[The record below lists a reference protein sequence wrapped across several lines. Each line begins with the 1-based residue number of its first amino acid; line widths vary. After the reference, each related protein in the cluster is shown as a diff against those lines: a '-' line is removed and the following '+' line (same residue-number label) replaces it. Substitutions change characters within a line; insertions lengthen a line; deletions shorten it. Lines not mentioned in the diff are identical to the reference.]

1 MAVDYGVGRGNIGQ
15 LYTNLQNAVASEG
28 EAENQREARDI
39 ERKGLFGS
47 GIKQSDIQDFG
58 NLAIKGAALGDARME
73 RKMDRA
79 TKSFERRV
87 KADERR
93 IASLKERAKV
103 TGSKEAYEKLM
114 GQIQGIEMGMGERR
128 NSFEDYMGKYQEKG
142 LWGTSFGGDDVG
154 YRTEGRSKWSKDTEP
169 GPKPEGKR
177 IGSRE
182 DMPVGW
188 SPDVVPEW
196 RRDKEESG
204 SGLPPMRDFER
215 SASQPGG
222 PEFRGGTNIQE
233 NAPPE
238 FQRSTP
244 EAYLRDDITR
254 SPSQPDIGRSG
265 RRSPSVQEFAPP
277 EFQEPPPEAFL
288 KDDIATR
295 SNKFEEGM
303 MNTKR
308 SGPVQ
313 DNAPYET
320 FKNAFRN
327 ARRQRG
333 AGGTFDWR
341 GNEYTTDYK

>member
-154 YRTEGRSKWSKDTEP
+154 YRTEGESRYSQALGRDKLGSGNGDGDQGGMALSADTEHMRQAKAP
-169 GPKPEGKR
+169 MGKR
-177 IGSRE
+177 SFH
-182 DMPVGW
+182 D
-188 SPDVVPEW
+188 PDAVPDW
-196 RRDKEESG
+196 RQAKAPMGQRSFHDPDAVPDWRQGQTRPNNQYKDGMIRSSLANHPEYTQR
-204 SGLPPMRDFER
+204 GLP
-215 SASQPGG
+215 GYLK
-222 PEFRGGTNIQE
+222 E
-233 NAPPE
+233 NE
-238 FQRSTP
+238 W
-244 EAYLRDDITR
+244 
-254 SPSQPDIGRSG
+254 
-265 RRSPSVQEFAPP
+265 
-277 EFQEPPPEAFL
+277 
-288 KDDIATR
+288 K
-295 SNKFEEGM
+295 
-303 MNTKR
+303 
-308 SGPVQ
+308 
-313 DNAPYET
+313 
-320 FKNAFRN
+320 
-327 ARRQRG
+327 
-333 AGGTFDWR
+333 
-341 GNEYTTDYK
+341 

>member
-154 YRTEGRSKWSKDTEP
+154 YRTEGESRYSQALGRDKLGSGNGDGDQGGMALSADTEHMRQAKAP
-169 GPKPEGKR
+169 MGKR
-177 IGSRE
+177 SFH
-182 DMPVGW
+182 D
-188 SPDVVPEW
+188 PDAVPDW
-196 RRDKEESG
+196 RQAKAPMGQRSFHDPDAVPDWRQGQTRPNNQYKDGMIRSSFANHPEYTQR
-204 SGLPPMRDFER
+204 GLP
-215 SASQPGG
+215 GYLK
-222 PEFRGGTNIQE
+222 E
-233 NAPPE
+233 NE
-238 FQRSTP
+238 W
-244 EAYLRDDITR
+244 
-254 SPSQPDIGRSG
+254 
-265 RRSPSVQEFAPP
+265 
-277 EFQEPPPEAFL
+277 
-288 KDDIATR
+288 K
-295 SNKFEEGM
+295 
-303 MNTKR
+303 
-308 SGPVQ
+308 
-313 DNAPYET
+313 
-320 FKNAFRN
+320 
-327 ARRQRG
+327 
-333 AGGTFDWR
+333 
-341 GNEYTTDYK
+341 

>member
-154 YRTEGRSKWSKDTEP
+154 YRTEGESRYSQALGRDKLGSGNGDGDQGGMALSADTEHMRQAKAP
-169 GPKPEGKR
+169 MGQRSFHDPDAVPDWRQGQTRPNNQYKDGMIRSSLANHPEYTQR
-177 IGSRE
+177 
-182 DMPVGW
+182 
-188 SPDVVPEW
+188 
-196 RRDKEESG
+196 
-204 SGLPPMRDFER
+204 GLP
-215 SASQPGG
+215 GYLK
-222 PEFRGGTNIQE
+222 E
-233 NAPPE
+233 NE
-238 FQRSTP
+238 W
-244 EAYLRDDITR
+244 
-254 SPSQPDIGRSG
+254 
-265 RRSPSVQEFAPP
+265 
-277 EFQEPPPEAFL
+277 
-288 KDDIATR
+288 K
-295 SNKFEEGM
+295 
-303 MNTKR
+303 
-308 SGPVQ
+308 
-313 DNAPYET
+313 
-320 FKNAFRN
+320 
-327 ARRQRG
+327 
-333 AGGTFDWR
+333 
-341 GNEYTTDYK
+341 